1 MSALHSRIIF
11 LCLIFIT
18 GGVVLSLELIAS
30 RILAP
35 FFGVSLYIWTAILSV
50 TLTFLALG
58 YQFGGWMTLKIEE
71 KHNESLLL
79 SLPILSALFIFLS
92 CLAYP
97 VILPALSG
105 TSLIVGSFVGSFVL
119 LAFPLIF
126 LSAINPI
133 LISLLRQ
140 STNSKDSGA
149 GFILFISTLGS
160 VVGVLVTAL
169 LMVPN
174 ISNFSSMLVNGI
186 GLILFTI
193 LTTVITL
200 SNRPSSLNTRILMT
214 SVFVI
219 LLCFSLLF
227 WKNDYLKIATTDID
241 SKGNRYRILSEHQSY
256 YGNLKVVGIV
266 LKGKENVS
274 RYRLIQ
280 DGLIQNEIRKNGIS
294 LSATSYNLEKLTNI
308 FPNAT
313 NALILGFGA
322 GVVPQKLRQKG
333 IEVSVVEINP
343 NTLEIAK
350 KYFHYQQKDTK
361 LFFEDARTFL
371 KNCVK
376 EYDIVVLDLFHGDG
390 VPEHL
395 MTKESFQDIKTC
407 LHKDGILVSNI
418 FIGLEKEDAWMSIL
432 ATVNSVFSNV
442 HFFHTKKEFDKDD
455 KIKLTNANFVAT
467 KNKKQNVV
475 NTLVNSLLSTLL
487 TPVESASTHLQLNFN
502 DVPKILRQKVI
513 ATFKSY
519 KKYDNS
525 SLKNYNA
532 ISDDN
537 NTYSSLFATMYE
549 EYRKKINIMIPSRIL
564 IN

>member
-1 MSALHSRIIF
+1 MSALHSRIIY

-18 GGVVLSLELIAS
+18 GAVVLSLELIAS

-58 YQFGGWMTLKIEE
+58 YQFGGWMTLKVKE
-71 KHNESLLL
+71 KHHEALLL

-126 LSAINPI
+126 LSAVNPI
-133 LISLLRQ
+133 LISLFRQ

-186 GLILFTI
+186 GLILVTI
-193 LTTVITL
+193 LTTFITH

-241 SKGNRYRILSEHQSY
+241 SKGNRFRLLSEHQSH
-256 YGNLKVVGIV
+256 YGNLKVVGLV
-266 LKGKENVS
+266 PKGKEEISQYV
-274 RYRLIQ
+274 LMQ
-280 DGLIQNEIRKNGIS
+280 DGLIQNAIEINGTS
-294 LSATSYNLEKLTNI
+294 FSAYTYTLEKLTQI

-343 NTLEIAK
+343 DTLEIAK

-361 LFFEDARTFL
+361 FFFEDARTFL

-407 LHKDGILVSNI
+407 LHKDGILISNI
-418 FIGLEKEDAWMSIL
+418 FVGLAKEEAWKSTL

-442 HFFHTKKEFDKDD
+442 HFFHRRTKFDKDD
-455 KIKLTNANFVAT
+455 KIKLTNANIVAT
-467 KNKKQNVV
+467 KNEKQNIV

-513 ATFKSY
+513 AAFKSH